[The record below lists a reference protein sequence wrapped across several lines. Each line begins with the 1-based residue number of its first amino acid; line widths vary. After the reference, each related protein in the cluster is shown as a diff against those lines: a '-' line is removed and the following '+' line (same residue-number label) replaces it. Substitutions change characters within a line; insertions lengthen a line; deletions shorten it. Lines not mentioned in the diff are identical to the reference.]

1 MARRYSSCT
10 VVGDWFRCAAGAG
23 ERIAV
28 VQAGNVAWLS
38 HLLAPAVGG
47 RAGALRQVMPS
58 TRKEIFARQ
67 LGDDALFEQ
76 YTANP
81 EMAWASSFDGDVP
94 EHCFAELYDAIDHN
108 SLVLGFEIPPVMRRG
123 LAMRGFDY
131 LSFHNHPLRFLKD
144 LPFGVY
150 SNAGAAVASLEAIA
164 CNPKEINRQAARFAA
179 RFARLDPV
187 QARLPEDCPVLFGQ
201 TARDASLI
209 AGGVFAGWGDYV
221 EVLDDLLRN
230 YTEVA
235 FVRHPQAEWRVEV
248 IELLRSRLG
257 KTVIGVSG
265 NSYPLIMS
273 GGSFGPMATLSSSI
287 GVEAR
292 AFGHD
297 VRFLLAD
304 PCEKFAVRGL
314 DNPSQ
319 IMLDHRLFEP
329 DFWLQIMNGTGDG
342 TVARDEAFY
351 LGDNFVRGTLEGWS
365 FNALNGDKPFS
376 PMEKFVIPAAQ
387 ATDAQL
393 DGLANILSGA
403 SADCRERAIVEAR
416 RSDIALDF
424 VPGPLVDGG
433 IWRWDPQSCLA
444 DLPLVNGFST
454 TEEDGAWSEGAEGA
468 IEIPIGSDPGNR
480 LRIEGELN
488 FSFFRGILH
497 EMPALLLY
505 VNGKP
510 CSSIVHRMGD
520 QPYYRLLFSAIVP
533 VRTNCRF
540 RIQCSHAAS
549 PRELRLGD
557 DERVL
562 GFIIHS
568 IEVSARS
575 DNRSGDDFPLRLWGF
590 GNRPIEISSTEE
602 HESDGR

>member
-10 VVGDWFRCAAGAG
+10 VVGDWFRCTAGAG

-58 TRKEIFARQ
+58 VRREIFARQ
-67 LGDDALFEQ
+67 LGDNALFGQ
-76 YTANP
+76 YVANP

-94 EHCFAELYDAIDHN
+94 EHCFAELYDTIDRD
-108 SLVLGFEIPPVMRRG
+108 SLILGFEIPPVMRRG

-131 LSFHNHPLRFLKD
+131 LSFHNHPLRFLRD

-164 CNPKEINRQAARFAA
+164 CNPKEINRQVARFAA

-187 QARLPEDCPVLFGQ
+187 QARLPEGCPVLFGQ

-209 AGGVFAGWGDYV
+209 TSGVFAGWEDYV
-221 EVLDDLLRN
+221 EALDDLLRN

-235 FVRHPQAEWRVEV
+235 FVRHPQAEWRNDV

-257 KTVIGVSG
+257 KTVIAVSG
-265 NSYPLIMS
+265 NSYPLVMS
-273 GGSFGPMATLSSSI
+273 GGSFGPMVTLSSSI

-304 PCEKFAVRGL
+304 PCEKFSVRGL

-329 DFWLQIMNGTGDG
+329 DFWLQIMDGTGDG
-342 TVARDEAFY
+342 IAPRNEAFY

-365 FNALNGDKPFS
+365 FSALNGDNPFS
-376 PMEKFVIPAAQ
+376 PMEKFVVPAAQ
-387 ATDAQL
+387 ATGAQL

-403 SADCRERAIVEAR
+403 SAGCRERAIAEAR
-416 RSDIALDF
+416 RSDIALNF

-433 IWRWDPQSCLA
+433 TWRWDPQNCLA
-444 DLPLVNGFST
+444 DLPLVSGFCAV
-454 TEEDGAWSEGAEGA
+454 EEDGAWSEGEEGT
-468 IEIPIGSDPGNR
+468 IEIPISADSGNQ
-480 LRIEGELN
+480 LRIEGAIN

-497 EMPALLLY
+497 EMPAFLLY
-505 VNGKP
+505 INERP

-520 QPYYRLLFSAIVP
+520 QPYYRLQFSAVVP
-533 VRTNCRF
+533 GLANCRF
-540 RIQCSHAAS
+540 HVQCSHAAS
-549 PRELRLGD
+549 PRELNLGD

-575 DNRSGDDFPLRLWGF
+575 DNGSGDDFSLRLWGF
-590 GNRPIEISSTEE
+590 GSLPIEIPSTEE
-602 HESDGR
+602 RDSDGR